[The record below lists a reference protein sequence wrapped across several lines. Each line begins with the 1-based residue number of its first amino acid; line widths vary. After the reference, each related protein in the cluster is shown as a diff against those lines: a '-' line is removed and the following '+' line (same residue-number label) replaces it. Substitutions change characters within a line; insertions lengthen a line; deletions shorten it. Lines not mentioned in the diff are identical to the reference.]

1 MTKKPFSFFLELLF
15 VLFFFLIT
23 STILIEIYAKMVQ
36 ISQTDTYRQDAMVIA
51 QNKIETS
58 ASVGEYSQE
67 MHDNIYDVKI
77 SNVNRNEYCI
87 RIYLKCWIINIIKR
101 RITNE
106 TIKNRIRCS
115 YNAKHIC
122 RCLHVCIGVVFI
134 K

>member
-23 STILIEIYAKMVQ
+23 STILIEIYGKMVQ

-58 ASVGEYSQE
+58 ASVVGEYSQE
-67 MHDNIYDVKI
+67 MNDNIYDVKI

-87 RIYLKCWIINIIKR
+87 RIYVKEKKVLDYKYYQEEN
-101 RITNE
+101 
-106 TIKNRIRCS
+106 
-115 YNAKHIC
+115 H
-122 RCLHVCIGVVFI
+122 
-134 K
+134 

>member
-36 ISQTDTYRQDAMVIA
+36 ISQMDTYCQDAMVIA

-67 MHDNIYDVKI
+67 MNDNIYEI

-87 RIYLKCWIINIIKR
+87 RIYVKEKKVLDYKYYQEEN
-101 RITNE
+101 
-106 TIKNRIRCS
+106 
-115 YNAKHIC
+115 H
-122 RCLHVCIGVVFI
+122 
-134 K
+134 

>member
-36 ISQTDTYRQDAMVIA
+36 ILQTDTYRQDAMVIA

-67 MHDNIYDVKI
+67 MNDNIYDVKI

-87 RIYLKCWIINIIKR
+87 RIYVKEKKVLDYKYYQEENH
-101 RITNE
+101 E
-106 TIKNRIRCS
+106 
-115 YNAKHIC
+115 
-122 RCLHVCIGVVFI
+122 
-134 K
+134 

>member
-36 ISQTDTYRQDAMVIA
+36 ISQMDTYRQDAMVIA

-58 ASVGEYSQE
+58 ASVG
-67 MHDNIYDVKI
+67 IYDVKI

-87 RIYLKCWIINIIKR
+87 RIYVKEKKVLDYKYYQEENH
-101 RITNE
+101 E
-106 TIKNRIRCS
+106 
-115 YNAKHIC
+115 
-122 RCLHVCIGVVFI
+122 
-134 K
+134 

>member
-1 MTKKPFSFFLELLF
+1 MTKKTFSFFLKSVF

-36 ISQTDTYRQDAMVIA
+36 ILQTDTYRQDAMVIA
-51 QNKIETS
+51 QNKIETR

-87 RIYLKCWIINIIKR
+87 RIYVKEKKVLDYKYYQEEN
-101 RITNE
+101 
-106 TIKNRIRCS
+106 
-115 YNAKHIC
+115 H
-122 RCLHVCIGVVFI
+122 
-134 K
+134 

>member
-36 ISQTDTYRQDAMVIA
+36 ILQTDTYRQDAMVIA

-77 SNVNRNEYCI
+77 SNVNVSTH
-87 RIYLKCWIINIIKR
+87 L
-101 RITNE
+101 ITPR
-106 TIKNRIRCS
+106 KFQV
-115 YNAKHIC
+115 
-122 RCLHVCIGVVFI
+122 L
-134 K
+134 

>member
-67 MHDNIYDVKI
+67 MHDNIYDVVTVSECGK
-77 SNVNRNEYCI
+77 E
-87 RIYLKCWIINIIKR
+87 
-101 RITNE
+101 
-106 TIKNRIRCS
+106 
-115 YNAKHIC
+115 
-122 RCLHVCIGVVFI
+122 VCICLLIVEVKGTKV
-134 K
+134 

>member
-36 ISQTDTYRQDAMVIA
+36 ISQMDTYCQDAMVIA

-67 MHDNIYDVKI
+67 MNIYDVKI

-87 RIYLKCWIINIIKR
+87 RIYVKEKKVLDYKYYQEEN
-101 RITNE
+101 
-106 TIKNRIRCS
+106 
-115 YNAKHIC
+115 H
-122 RCLHVCIGVVFI
+122 
-134 K
+134 

>member
-36 ISQTDTYRQDAMVIA
+36 ILQTDTYRQDAMVIA

-77 SNVNRNEYCI
+77 SNVHRNEYCI
-87 RIYLKCWIINIIKR
+87 RIYVKEKKVLDYKYYQEEN
-101 RITNE
+101 
-106 TIKNRIRCS
+106 
-115 YNAKHIC
+115 H
-122 RCLHVCIGVVFI
+122 
-134 K
+134 